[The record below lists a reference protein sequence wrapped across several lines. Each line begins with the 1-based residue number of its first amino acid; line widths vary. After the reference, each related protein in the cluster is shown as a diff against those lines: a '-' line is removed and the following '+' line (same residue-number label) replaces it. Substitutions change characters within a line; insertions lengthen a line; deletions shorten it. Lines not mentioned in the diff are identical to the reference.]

1 MQNLWHIHVQLGWTK
16 ALQALK
22 HCSSLTNKTTNKRI
36 AGQTNKL
43 CTFTNPSVYLNNLYR
58 VSPHG
63 SVTLLNAVPHHTQ
76 KSQSHEHPTIL
87 KTRFYLDEQR
97 SDSAAYFPKQKKVK
111 KRNHPS
117 EHVHIGVTFK
127 FPSIPWNPS
136 WTPPQVLWRG
146 ACKPDNVQG
155 SIKQKEH
162 GSAEVGSGLATRGA
176 EESREMA
183 WVLLMNLSAFSFPHC
198 GWGFQRARSGHAL
211 KQPEKQNG

>member
-1 MQNLWHIHVQLGWTK
+1 MDLWHFWMQFRTTHKK
-16 ALQALK
+16 A
-22 HCSSLTNKTTNKRI
+22 SLMNIPQSWKQDSIWMNKDQI
-36 AGQTNKL
+36 
-43 CTFTNPSVYLNNLYR
+43 
-58 VSPHG
+58 
-63 SVTLLNAVPHHTQ
+63 LLHISKN
-76 KSQSHEHPTIL
+76 
-87 KTRFYLDEQR
+87 
-97 SDSAAYFPKQKKVK
+97 QKKVT